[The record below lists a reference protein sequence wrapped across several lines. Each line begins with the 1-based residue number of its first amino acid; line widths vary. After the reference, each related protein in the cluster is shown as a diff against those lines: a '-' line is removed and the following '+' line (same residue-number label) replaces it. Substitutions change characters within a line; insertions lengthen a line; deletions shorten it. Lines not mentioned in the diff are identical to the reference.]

1 MADGTLKVGTI
12 TTSSGSGTITLGQSG
27 ETITVPSGVTVSG
40 AVSNTPAFQ
49 ATLSGNQSIADNTTA
64 KITFDTETFDSDGTF
79 ASNKFTASI
88 AGKYLIVVKLTY
100 YDASGNLNDTSMSL
114 YKNGSEFETS
124 IKKRGTEDVERDII
138 AVSTILNLA
147 VNDYIEVYAFGN
159 TSDSGDYTILA
170 GTNQSH
176 FSAYRVIGA

>member
-1 MADGTLKVGTI
+1 MADGILKVGQI
-12 TTSSGSGTITLGQSG
+12 QTSSGSGTITIGQSG
-27 ETITVPSGVTVSG
+27 ETISIPSGATVSG
-40 AVSNTPAFQ
+40 AGANIPAFQ
-49 ATLSGNQSIADNTTA
+49 ATLSGDQDIADNTTA
-64 KITFDTETFDSDGTF
+64 KVTFDTETFDSDGTF

-124 IKKRGTEDVERDII
+124 IKKRGGEDVERDII

-147 VNDYIEVYAFGN
+147 VNDYIEVYAYGN
-159 TSDSGDYTILA
+159 TDNSGAYTILA

-176 FSAYRVIGA
+176 FSTCRIIGA

>member
-64 KITFDTETFDSDGTF
+64 KITFDTETFDSNGTF

-88 AGKYLIVVKLTY
+88 AGKYLIIVKLTY

-159 TSDSGDYTILA
+159 TSDSGDYTIL
-170 GTNQSH
+170 GSTNQSH

>member
-1 MADGTLKVGTI
+1 MASIIKANQLQDFGGNSIITSDGA
-12 TTSSGSGTITLGQSG
+12 GTITLSSG
-27 ETITVPSGVTVSG
+27 MNT
-40 AVSNTPAFQ
+40 AVATGTNNTPAFQ
-49 ATLSGNQSIADNTTA
+49 ATLSGNQDIADNTTA
-64 KITFDTETFDSDGTF
+64 KVTFDTETFDSDGAF

-124 IKKRGTEDVERDII
+124 IKKRGGEDVERDII

-147 VNDYIEVYAFGN
+147 VNDYIEVYAYGN
-159 TSDSGDYTILA
+159 TDNSGAYTILA
-170 GTNQSH
+170 ATNESH
-176 FSAYRVIGA
+176 FSACKLIGA